1 MNENAGIYIRLSEMD
16 DFKKFQFES
25 ESVENQRM
33 ILLDF
38 LKDNNLKFIKEYV
51 DDGYSGANFNRP
63 AFKEMME
70 DLKNGLI
77 DTIVVKDL
85 SRFGRDHIMTGYYLE
100 TFFPLN
106 NYRFISALE
115 KIDSQKQKND
125 YNESVTFVMACND
138 YFSKQ
143 NSLRIRTILQSKRR
157 AGKYVGS
164 VPPFGYMRDPEDKGH
179 LIPDPNTAH
188 IIREM
193 FQLLKE
199 GKTYEEIAKIFNKKK
214 YVTVSVYKHSKKPK
228 DKWYGKN
235 IKNLK
240 INRLY
245 TGDMVQGKETVASY
259 KSDKKVYKDPK
270 DWDIVENTHEALVDK
285 DIFWFVQDSTK
296 CKEHTSSGREKRLF
310 ENLIYCK
317 ECGSSISYTSINKTN
332 YLQCS
337 YNKRSVS
344 NCCSHYMLYE
354 KFENSVIKCLK
365 DNKIFEKVPNDRK
378 RIQDNIY
385 SIVVDK
391 TKLIKILFKNNLH
404 EPVEIQY
411 K

>member
-1 MNENAGIYIRLSEMD
+1 
-16 DFKKFQFES
+16 
-25 ESVENQRM
+25 
-33 ILLDF
+33 
-38 LKDNNLKFIKEYV
+38 
-51 DDGYSGANFNRP
+51 
-63 AFKEMME
+63 
-70 DLKNGLI
+70 
-77 DTIVVKDL
+77 
-85 SRFGRDHIMTGYYLE
+85 
-100 TFFPLN
+100 
-106 NYRFISALE
+106 
-115 KIDSQKQKND
+115 
-125 YNESVTFVMACND
+125 
-138 YFSKQ
+138 
-143 NSLRIRTILQSKRR
+143 
-157 AGKYVGS
+157 
-164 VPPFGYMRDPEDKGH
+164 
-179 LIPDPNTAH
+179 
-188 IIREM
+188 
-193 FQLLKE
+193 
-199 GKTYEEIAKIFNKKK
+199 
-214 YVTVSVYKHSKKPK
+214 
-228 DKWYGKN
+228 
-235 IKNLK
+235 
-240 INRLY
+240 
-245 TGDMVQGKETVASY
+245 MVQGKETVASY

>member
-100 TFFPLN
+100 TFFPLK

-193 FQLLKE
+193 FQLLNE

-214 YVTVSVYKHSKKPK
+214 
-228 DKWYGKN
+228 
-235 IKNLK
+235 
-240 INRLY
+240 
-245 TGDMVQGKETVASY
+245 
-259 KSDKKVYKDPK
+259 
-270 DWDIVENTHEALVDK
+270 
-285 DIFWFVQDSTK
+285 
-296 CKEHTSSGREKRLF
+296 
-310 ENLIYCK
+310 
-317 ECGSSISYTSINKTN
+317 
-332 YLQCS
+332 
-337 YNKRSVS
+337 
-344 NCCSHYMLYE
+344 
-354 KFENSVIKCLK
+354 
-365 DNKIFEKVPNDRK
+365 
-378 RIQDNIY
+378 
-385 SIVVDK
+385 
-391 TKLIKILFKNNLH
+391 
-404 EPVEIQY
+404 
-411 K
+411 

>member
-16 DFKKFQFES
+16 DLKKFQFES

-193 FQLLKE
+193 FQLLNE

-270 DWDIVENTHEALVDK
+270 DWDIVENTHEPLVDK

-317 ECGSSISYTSINKTN
+317 ECGSSITYTSINNTN

-337 YNKRSVS
+337 YNKKSTT
-344 NCCSHYMLYE
+344 NCCSHYMLYD
-354 KFENSVIKCLK
+354 KFEKSIIKCLK
-365 DNKIFEKVPNDRK
+365 DKKIFDRVPNDRK
-378 RIQDNIY
+378 KIQDIIY

-404 EPVEIQY
+404 EPIEVKY